1 MKKILKAIDKEI
13 KRLSLAEVHERFDG
27 MHKESWRLCGLIAD
41 LTVIREQVE
50 KLG

>member
-1 MKKILKAIDKEI
+1 MKKILKEIDKEI
-13 KRLSLAEVHERFDG
+13 KRLSIIEAHERFDG

-41 LTVIREQVE
+41 LTSIREQVK